1 MSDIVLVT
9 GAGGFLG
16 RHLVQTLL
24 GQGRRVRTL
33 ARSARAA
40 LDGVEPHQGSVTDRD
55 TVLRALDGVGA
66 VYHLAGMVSRDAK
79 DAGAMNEV
87 HVKGT
92 RTVLRACLERGICDV
107 LHVSTSG
114 TVAVSKRDD
123 FVADETAPIAWD
135 VIRGWPYYESKAF
148 AEKEVAAF
156 VAEGLPVRMARP
168 TLLLGP
174 GDVDG
179 SSTGDVVKFLCGDVK
194 AALPGGLSAVDVRDV
209 AAILPTLMER
219 GEPGVGYLLGAG
231 NLTVADFLKLLEQVS
246 GVKAPTFSVPRKLI
260 DRAGD
265 VLKHATRL
273 KALGGLE
280 PQTFEMA
287 CHSWYLDDSRARR
300 DLGWDPRPLPQ
311 TLRDT
316 VEDLR
321 PGVN

>member
-16 RHLVQTLL
+16 RHLVQTLR
-24 GQGRRVRTL
+24 GQGRTVRTL
-33 ARSARAA
+33 ARTARAA
-40 LDGVEPHQGSVTDRD
+40 LDGVDQQLGSVTDRGA
-55 TVLRALDGVGA
+55 VVRALDRVGA

-92 RTVLRACLERGICDV
+92 RTVLRACLERGIRDV
-107 LHVSTSG
+107 VHVSTSG
-114 TVAVSKRDD
+114 TVAVGKHDD
-123 FVADETAPIAWD
+123 FVADEAAPIAWD

-219 GEPGVGYLLGAG
+219 GAPGVGYLLGAG
-231 NLTVADFLKLLEQVS
+231 NITVADFLKLLEQVS
-246 GVKAPTFSVPRKLI
+246 GVKAPTFSLPRKLI

-265 VLKHATRL
+265 LIKQASRL
-273 KALGGLE
+273 KALGGLD

-287 CHSWYLDDSRARR
+287 CHYWYLDDSRARH
-300 DLGWDPRPLPQ
+300 DLGWDPRPLPH